1 MTSLYHEHS
10 HKLNGHR
17 TATGSSV
24 EEVAGKP
31 CSDDY
36 EVVVSEAAAASE
48 STRERN
54 AAYRTAAVIENLERV
69 LTTSTAAGQTKENE
83 RKVSPHNDPEGKG
96 CFN

>member
-17 TATGSSV
+17 TATGSS

-31 CSDDY
+31 CSDEY
-36 EVVVSEAAAASE
+36 EVVVSEAAASE

-69 LTTSTAAGQTKENE
+69 LTTSAAAGQTKENE